1 MHSKVL
7 SFYIQFCRQL
17 FWNDVLN
24 GMKNLKIVNTSQS
37 LYSTCMKSEMLLQ
50 KWCKSGEADFDNS
63 KVHQALRFCK
73 LFIFQHLMKINEW
86 MNWNSRSVSVVWLFP
101 DSSCSQ
107 NLTEKANDQLAG
119 RRA

>member
-1 MHSKVL
+1 MLTVFSSCLVEVN
-7 SFYIQFCRQL
+7 L
-17 FWNDVLN
+17 FTAL
-24 GMKNLKIVNTSQS
+24 G
-37 LYSTCMKSEMLLQ
+37 
-50 KWCKSGEADFDNS
+50 GEADFDNS

-73 LFIFQHLMKINEW
+73 LFIFQHLMMINEW

>member
-1 MHSKVL
+1 MLTVFSSCLVEVN
-7 SFYIQFCRQL
+7 L
-17 FWNDVLN
+17 FTAL
-24 GMKNLKIVNTSQS
+24 G
-37 LYSTCMKSEMLLQ
+37 
-50 KWCKSGEADFDNS
+50 GEADFDNS
-63 KVHQALRFCK
+63 
-73 LFIFQHLMKINEW
+73 KINEW